1 MVRKVLGASCECVAE
16 SCADGGEGNRKV
28 TTESERS
35 FGKAKEEEAAAPVG
49 DSGIKFSF
57 VKKD

>member
-1 MVRKVLGASCECVAE
+1 VAE